1 MMESAETLA
10 TTTTRTPIYKWLLAL
25 LAAAVIVTA
34 AFTWLQTTE
43 AAPPAVT
50 AHSFGEGSVTW
61 EIGRYP
67 AKVLELNDFRLTLN
81 TSSGAPLQNAHLSIV
96 LDMIGM
102 NCGNYS
108 FELTETAPGVYEGE
122 GMPLMAGTWKATLS
136 LETAEGSYTI
146 ARRLTAV
153 H

>member
-1 MMESAETLA
+1 MSSDESIV
-10 TTTTRTPIYKWLLAL
+10 TTRARTPLLKWSLAL
-25 LAAAVIVTA
+25 LAAAVIITA
-34 AFTWLQTTE
+34 AFAWLQTTE

-50 AHSFGEGSVTW
+50 EHSFEEGSLTW

-67 AKVLELNDFRLTLN
+67 AKVLDLNDFRLSLRN
-81 TSSGAPLQNAHLSIV
+81 SEGAPLRNAELSIV

-108 FELTETAPGVYEGE
+108 FKLTETAPGVYEGE
-122 GMPLMAGTWKATLS
+122 GMPLMAGTWKATLT
-136 LETAEGSYTI
+136 LDTADGNYI
-146 ARRLTAV
+146 LARRLSAV

>member
-1 MMESAETLA
+1 MMESAETIV
-10 TTTTRTPIYKWLLAL
+10 TTSRTPIYKWLLAL
-25 LAAAVIVTA
+25 LAAAVIITA
-34 AFTWLQTTE
+34 AFAWLQTTE

-50 AHSFGEGSVTW
+50 EHSFGEGSLTW

-67 AKVLELNDFRLTLN
+67 AKVLELNDFRLKLN
-81 TSSGAPLQNAHLSIV
+81 TSAGAPLQNAKLSIV

-108 FELTETAPGVYEGE
+108 FKLTETAPGVYEGE

-136 LETAEGSYTI
+136 LDTAERSYSI